1 MEYTDF
7 DRIFREYS
15 LLVMKVAYS
24 YIEDY
29 QLCEDICQEVFE
41 KLHKEVKYIAPK
53 DLKPWLL
60 VVAKTT
66 ALDYRRKFKR
76 ETITMDP
83 LEDCEGQAATDRL
96 DPLHHVVGKE
106 SHKEVIEALW
116 EHDAQGLELMIQV
129 EIEGR
134 TIKELAASR
143 GTTPNNLR
151 TKLYRVRKWLHEQ
164 FPGITDYF

>member
-7 DRIFREYS
+7 DRIFKEYS
-15 LLVMKVAYS
+15 LLVMKAAYS
-24 YIEDY
+24 YIGDY

-53 DLKPWLL
+53 DLKAWLL

-66 ALDYRRKFKR
+66 ALDYRKKFKR
-76 ETITMDP
+76 EKVTIDAP
-83 LEDCEGQAATDRL
+83 DSCEVEASTDKL
-96 DPLHHVVGKE
+96 DPLHQVVGKE

-116 EHDAQGLELMIQV
+116 EHDAKGLELMIQV

-151 TKLYRVRKWLHEQ
+151 TKLYRIRKWLHKE
-164 FPGITDYF
+164 FPDITDYF